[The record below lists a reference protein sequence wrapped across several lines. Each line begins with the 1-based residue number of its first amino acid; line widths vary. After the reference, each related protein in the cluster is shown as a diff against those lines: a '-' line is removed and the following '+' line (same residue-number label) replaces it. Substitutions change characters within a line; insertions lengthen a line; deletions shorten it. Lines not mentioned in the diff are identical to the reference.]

1 MHTRGGGIYSLEKQ
15 RIPLPIRPALMYHNT
30 MWKERRP
37 DMKTQKILTNS
48 IWIVILASICNIL
61 WGSAFPFI
69 KIGYEL
75 FDITTKVSDKLLFAG
90 VRFLSSGFIL
100 LALYIPIYK
109 KIPKLHKANVGTVV
123 SLGLVQTTLQYIF
136 FYIGVSNTTS
146 TNGSIVNSMNVF
158 LSAIVAHFVYTN
170 DKMNLRKSIGCL
182 LGFAGVIF
190 VTLGQGS
197 VRFSMNGEGF
207 IVIADLMFAFGSVIS
222 KKATKTDDSWVV
234 TAYNLVLGG
243 AVLILLGV
251 FSGGT
256 LHTITVS
263 GCLVLLYLA
272 LLSAISFTLYAML
285 IKYNNIGKICI
296 FNFVNPI
303 AGTLLSGLMLKENIL
318 QMRYLVS
325 LLLVCTGI
333 FVVNR
338 TKSGVLT
345 K

>member
-1 MHTRGGGIYSLEKQ
+1 
-15 RIPLPIRPALMYHNT
+15 
-30 MWKERRP
+30 
-37 DMKTQKILTNS
+37 MKAQKIFTNP
-48 IWIVILASICNIL
+48 IWIIIIASLCNIL
-61 WGSAFPFI
+61 WGSAFPVI

-75 FDITTKVSDKLLFAG
+75 FHITTSVSDKLLFAG
-90 VRFLSSGFIL
+90 IRFFLSGLIL
-100 LALYIPIYK
+100 LFAYLLLYRQVPSIHKGNIQTVAALGI
-109 KIPKLHKANVGTVV
+109 
-123 SLGLVQTTLQYIF
+123 VQTTFQYIF

-197 VRFSMNGEGF
+197 VRFSMDGEGF

-222 KKATKTDDSWVV
+222 KKATKADDSWTV

-243 AVLILLGV
+243 GVLIVLGL
-251 FSGGT
+251 FCGGS
-256 LHTITVS
+256 LHTVTAK
-263 GCLVLLYLA
+263 GCVTLLYLA

-318 QMRYLVS
+318 QVRYLVS
-325 LLLVCTGI
+325 LVLVCTGI

-338 TKSGVLT
+338 TKPSSANQ
-345 K
+345 

>member
-1 MHTRGGGIYSLEKQ
+1 
-15 RIPLPIRPALMYHNT
+15 
-30 MWKERRP
+30 
-37 DMKTQKILTNS
+37 MKAQKIFTNP
-48 IWIVILASICNIL
+48 IWIIIIASLCNIL
-61 WGSAFPFI
+61 WGSAFPVI

-75 FDITTKVSDKLLFAG
+75 FHITTSVSDKLLFAG
-90 VRFLSSGFIL
+90 VRFFSSGLIL
-100 LALYIPIYK
+100 LFAYLLLYRQVPSI
-109 KIPKLHKANVGTVV
+109 HKGNIRTVV
-123 SLGLVQTTLQYIF
+123 TLGIVQTTLQYIF

-158 LSAIVAHFVYTN
+158 LSAIVAHFVYAN

-197 VRFSMNGEGF
+197 VRFSMDGEGF

-222 KKATKTDDSWVV
+222 KKATKADDSWTV

-243 AVLILLGV
+243 AVLIVLGL
-251 FSGGT
+251 FCGGS
-256 LHTITVS
+256 LHTVTVK
-263 GCLVLLYLA
+263 GCVTLLYLA

-318 QMRYLVS
+318 QVRYLVS
-325 LLLVCTGI
+325 LVLVCTGI

-338 TKSGVLT
+338 TKPSSANQ
-345 K
+345 